1 MFAHHARA
9 AVVLDDKRETFIE
22 PSIMS
27 VTADF
32 DVRHMR
38 VNDGILKW
46 LRIEWRGVD
55 VRVERDGEGG

>member
-1 MFAHHARA
+1 
-9 AVVLDDKRETFIE
+9 
-22 PSIMS
+22 
-27 VTADF
+27 
-32 DVRHMR
+32 MR